1 MNYLIIYIISFILIF
16 CLMIILFRNRNANY
30 KICRNFDW
38 LFSTVETPNQA
49 FWACFLT
56 ALFGLIIIIFIPIF
70 GIFFLLAFVGMYILY
85 LMNKLN
91 SHIFN
96 VPFDKTFE
104 EFFNKIG

>member
-1 MNYLIIYIISFILIF
+1 MNYLVIYIISFILIF
-16 CLMIILFRNRNANY
+16 CLMIILFRNRDSGY

-56 ALFGLIIIIFIPIF
+56 ALFGPIIIIFIPIF
-70 GIFFLLAFVGMYILY
+70 SILFLLMIVGIYILY

-91 SHIFN
+91 SRIFN

-104 EFFNKIG
+104 EFFDKIG